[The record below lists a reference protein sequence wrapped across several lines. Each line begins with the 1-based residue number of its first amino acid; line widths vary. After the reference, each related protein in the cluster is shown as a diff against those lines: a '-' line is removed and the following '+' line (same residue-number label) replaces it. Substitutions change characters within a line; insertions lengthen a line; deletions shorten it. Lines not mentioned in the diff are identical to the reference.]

1 MPWRTHISTALVIC
15 FAMALTACATARFH
29 SEEELATV
37 GRDCGLAL
45 GELFQDESEKRLLFL
60 FRISPSAEQRACVVR
75 WARKNK
81 LKTVIV
87 EAANFPEES

>member
-1 MPWRTHISTALVIC
+1 MIKRLFTVAVALGC
-15 FAMALTACATARFH
+15 LSACATPRFH
-29 SEEELATV
+29 SEDELATV

-60 FRISPSAEQRACVVR
+60 FRISPSAEQRACVTR
-75 WARKNK
+75 WARRNH

>member
-1 MPWRTHISTALVIC
+1 
-15 FAMALTACATARFH
+15 MAITFLASGCVTARLH

-45 GELFQDESEKRLLFL
+45 GELFQDESEKQLLFL
-60 FRISPSAEQRACVVR
+60 FKIEPSAAQRACVVR
-75 WARKNK
+75 WARRNH

-87 EAANFPEES
+87 DAINFPEES

>member
-1 MPWRTHISTALVIC
+1 MRAVAVAL
-15 FAMALTACATARFH
+15 AGLLLAGCATARFH

-37 GRDCGLAL
+37 GRDCGLSL

-60 FRISPSAEQRACVVR
+60 FRIQPSAEQRACVVR
-75 WARKNK
+75 WARRNH

-87 EAANFPEES
+87 EAANFPEEG

>member
-1 MPWRTHISTALVIC
+1 MSRMLATRIMAVAALLLLSGCV
-15 FAMALTACATARFH
+15 TARFH

-60 FRISPSAEQRACVVR
+60 FRISPTAAERSCVIR
-75 WARKNK
+75 WARKNH

>member
-1 MPWRTHISTALVIC
+1 MKRVGTAVL
-15 FAMALTACATARFH
+15 LTMLLSGCVTARFH
-29 SEEELATV
+29 SDEELATV

-60 FRISPSAEQRACVVR
+60 FRIQPSAEQRACVVR
-75 WARKNK
+75 WARRNH

-87 EAANFPEES
+87 EAANFPEEG

>member
-1 MPWRTHISTALVIC
+1 MRAAAL
-15 FAMALTACATARFH
+15 ALAAVLLACCVTARLH
-29 SEEELATV
+29 SEAELATV

-60 FRISPSAEQRACVVR
+60 FRVEPSVEQRACVVR
-75 WARKNK
+75 WARRNH

-87 EAANFPEES
+87 EAITFPEES

>member
-1 MPWRTHISTALVIC
+1 MSRTQANWVMAVAAL
-15 FAMALTACATARFH
+15 ALSGCVTARLH

-60 FRISPSAEQRACVVR
+60 FRIQPSAQQRSCVVR
-75 WARKNK
+75 WARKNR

>member
-1 MPWRTHISTALVIC
+1 MRVAATLLVVLLLSGC
-15 FAMALTACATARFH
+15 VTARFH
-29 SEEELATV
+29 SEDELATV
-37 GRDCGLAL
+37 GRHCGLAL

-60 FRISPSAEQRACVVR
+60 FRISPSREERACVVR
-75 WARKNK
+75 WARRNH

>member
-1 MPWRTHISTALVIC
+1 MRTVAAALIAVLL
-15 FAMALTACATARFH
+15 AACATARFH
-29 SEEELATV
+29 SEEELASV

-45 GELFQDESEKRLLFL
+45 GELFQDESEKRLLFM
-60 FRISPSAEQRACVVR
+60 FRIAPTAEQRACVTR
-75 WARKNK
+75 WARKNH

>member
-1 MPWRTHISTALVIC
+1 MRFYRRQLCVLV
-15 FAMALTACATARFH
+15 AMALVLSGCVTARFH

-60 FRISPSAEQRACVVR
+60 FRISPTTEQRACVVR
-75 WARKNK
+75 WARKNR

>member
-1 MPWRTHISTALVIC
+1 MKSSGLLLLLGAGCLV
-15 FAMALTACATARFH
+15 TGCATARFH
-29 SEEELATV
+29 SEAELATV

-60 FRISPSAEQRACVVR
+60 FRISPSTEQRACVVR
-75 WARKNK
+75 WARKNR

-87 EAANFPEES
+87 EAANFPEEG

>member
-1 MPWRTHISTALVIC
+1 MSSPRFILMLAAMTAGLSGCV
-15 FAMALTACATARFH
+15 TARFH
-29 SEEELATV
+29 SEEELASV

-45 GELFQDESEKRLLFL
+45 GELFQDESEKRLLFM
-60 FRISPSAEQRACVVR
+60 FRIAPTVEQRACVVR

>member
-1 MPWRTHISTALVIC
+1 MACRTASLSLC
-15 FAMALTACATARFH
+15 LAMALTVSGCVTARVH
-29 SEEELATV
+29 SEEELASV

-60 FRISPSAEQRACVVR
+60 FRISPTTEQRACVVR
-75 WARKNK
+75 WARKNR